1 MMGRLREAKRLLC
14 SIMAA
19 ARCSYYTG
27 DHFIGFHDV
36 FSPADRINS
45 TDRISTNEITG
56 RPGPS
61 YIVPRDITRRHR
73 LMVTLLIP
81 RPTLGQPSMDK
92 TFASYAFFDSVNFV
106 QNFSFLLLFSKDLF
120 IIIRGF
126 RISYFEN
133 LKCGSS

>member
-1 MMGRLREAKRLLC
+1 MGRLREAKRLLC

-81 RPTLGQPSMDK
+81 RPTLGQPMDRRWIRRSLR
-92 TFASYAFFDSVNFV
+92 THFSTRLISSRIFLFFFFFQRVY
-106 QNFSFLLLFSKDLF
+106 LLLSEGFV
-120 IIIRGF
+120 F
-126 RISYFEN
+126 RI
-133 LKCGSS
+133 LKI

>member
-1 MMGRLREAKRLLC
+1 MREAKRLLC
-14 SIMAA
+14 CIMAA
-19 ARCSYYTG
+19 VRCSYYTG

-56 RPGPS
+56 RPGSS

-81 RPTLGQPSMDK
+81 GPTLGQPSMDK
-92 TFASYAFFDSVNFV
+92 TFASYAFFTRLISSRIFLFF
-106 QNFSFLLLFSKDLF
+106 FSLVLS
-120 IIIRGF
+120 GV
-126 RISYFEN
+126 SYFVFKSFEI
-133 LKCGSS
+133 